1 IRVCSLDWDDV
12 WGLCGKGF
20 YPLLN
25 TIAYVLAFNINKQ
38 SFGQNIDSLSDLKE
52 KSSKKVLFCSVS
64 SNVKIYYGSRRFT
77 LNKIKLDLCIYL
89 LIDYNNS
96 LFFNINLKIF
106 SNDIIEKV
114 RIIRSKLP
122 NKYLLTI
129 SFQIQPN
136 KYFNLIQ
143 LNNLVNYIIVLSF
156 DEKSTENFQQIKPWN
171 DLYYINQ
178 DNLQYNLTHFSMN
191 SILARSLSYGISKD
205 KLIMSIP
212 TYGQGF
218 PGRITHK
225 KGILVAYEICD
236 LIKQENYRRFFDNKT
251 FLVLA
256 HKKNSLIIY
265 DDIQTLKLKNDIFIN
280 GTIEYKSNFIIN
292 SQIAGVLVHYIDM
305 DDYIGLSCNRGA
317 YPITSVVSR
326 IFSQSK
332 SSLETKMLN
341 SQSETTITSSIM
353 LNNLCLGVKTNE
365 LIEDKTDCRYYYV
378 CQPNN
383 SKPISRLQCPQYMF
397 FSIKEKTCTHQY
409 S

>member
-1 IRVCSLDWDDV
+1 
-12 WGLCGKGF
+12 
-20 YPLLN
+20 
-25 TIAYVLAFNINKQ
+25 
-38 SFGQNIDSLSDLKE
+38 
-52 KSSKKVLFCSVS
+52 
-64 SNVKIYYGSRRFT
+64 
-77 LNKIKLDLCIYL
+77 
-89 LIDYNNS
+89 
-96 LFFNINLKIF
+96 FNINLKIF

-122 NKYLLTI
+122 NKCLLTI

-143 LNNLVNYIIVLSF
+143 LNNLVDYIIVLPF

-171 DLYYINQ
+171 GLYYINQ

-191 SILARSLSYGISKD
+191 SILAQSLSYGISKD

-212 TYGQGF
+212 TYGLSFLLENNINYNINDRILGQGF
-218 PGRITHK
+218 PGRITHR
-225 KGILVAYEICD
+225 KGILAAYEICD

-256 HKKNSLIIY
+256 HKKNNLIIY
-265 DDIQTLKLKNDIFIN
+265 DNIQTLKLKNDIFIN
-280 GTIEYKSNFIIN
+280 GTVEYKSNFIIN